1 MNSDWDN
8 GDDAFKVRRTRPLSL
23 EQKRQRLI
31 EAARDN
37 FGFDA
42 QLEILE
48 KEISKGTPFHD
59 AVEQTLAWEWDEE
72 TSDGTREQ
80 ERENLRNLYRLV
92 GELRALDKSAVE
104 ERYRAHCR
112 AAEDSERR
120 LEEEK
125 DKSEFFN
132 LPGAQADL
140 SPWKRKEHW
149 HPEEA
154 VALSLGKN
162 PKIVNPETLSQL
174 RRPMSPFVSKFRAG
188 METLQRA
195 ISAGHI
201 PTPLKRRE
209 FIAWAVNEGLSLP
222 SEFNATNRTDPSE
235 EEAKDDEI
243 NPKTQDVFDRLLV
256 GMAITH
262 YGLPPDYNPEGND
275 KSRAFSSMV
284 HDLRNVNAQVDEKT
298 LREHTKNA
306 LKRARAK
313 GLHFKHPP
321 GKPAA
326 R

>member
-8 GDDAFKVRRTRPLSL
+8 GDDEFKVRRTRPVSL

-31 EAARDN
+31 ETARDN
-37 FGFDA
+37 FEFDA

-48 KEISKGTPFHD
+48 EKISKGTPFDD
-59 AVEQTLAWEWDEE
+59 AVEQTLASEWDEE
-72 TSDGTREQ
+72 ISDGTREQ

-92 GELRALDKSAVE
+92 GELRKLDKSAVE

-132 LPGAQADL
+132 CPGAQADI
-140 SPWKRKEHW
+140 SRWKRKKHW

-174 RRPMSPFVSKFRAG
+174 RRPMSPFVSEFQAR
-188 METLQRA
+188 MNTLQRV

-201 PTPLKRRE
+201 STPLARRA
-209 FIAWAVNEGLSLP
+209 FIDWAVKEGFSLP
-222 SEFNATNRTDPSE
+222 SEFNATHRTDPSE

-243 NPKTQDVFDRLLV
+243 NPKTLHVFYCFLV
-256 GMAITH
+256 GMAMKH
-262 YGLPPDYNPEGND
+262 YNFDPDYDPKQGH
-275 KSRAFSSMV
+275 KSEVFSKMV
-284 HDLRNVNAQVDEKT
+284 HDLDGKLRVDVKT
-298 LREHTKNA
+298 LRTHMNRAVEY
-306 LKRARAK
+306 ARANDRIPK
-313 GLHFKHPP
+313 KVLGNTPK
-321 GKPAA
+321 
-326 R
+326 

>member
-8 GDDAFKVRRTRPLSL
+8 GDDAFKARRTRPLSL

-31 EAARDN
+31 ESARDN
-37 FGFDA
+37 FEFDA

-48 KEISKGTPFHD
+48 EEISKGTPFDD

-80 ERENLRNLYRLV
+80 ERENLRNFYRLV

-112 AAEDSERR
+112 AAEDNERR
-120 LEEEK
+120 LEKEK

-140 SPWKRKEHW
+140 SRWKRKKHW

-162 PKIVNPETLSQL
+162 PKIVNRETLNQL
-174 RRPMSPFVSKFRAG
+174 RRPMSPFASEFRAK

-195 ISAGHI
+195 ISAVHI
-201 PTPLKRRE
+201 PTPLTPKE
-209 FIAWAVNEGLSLP
+209 FIAWAVNEGFSLP
-222 SEFNATNRTDPSE
+222 SELNATHRTDPSA
-235 EEAKDDEI
+235 EEAKDEEI
-243 NPKTQDVFDRLLV
+243 NPKIRDVFYRFLV
-256 GMAITH
+256 GMAIKH
-262 YGLPPDYNPEGND
+262 YDLDPDYNPEGSD
-275 KSRAFSSMV
+275 KSQAFSLMV
-284 HDLRNVNAQVDEKT
+284 TDLRQVNALVNEKT

-306 LKRARAK
+306 LKHARAK

-321 GKPAA
+321 GKKPN

>member
-8 GDDAFKVRRTRPLSL
+8 GDDAVKARRTRPLSL

-112 AAEDSERR
+112 AAEDNERR

-140 SPWKRKEHW
+140 SRWKRKKHW
-149 HPEEA
+149 YPEEA

-162 PKIVNPETLSQL
+162 PKIVTPETLTQL
-174 RRPMSPFVSKFRAG
+174 RRPTSPCVSEFRAR
-188 METLQRA
+188 MDTLQRA

-201 PTPLKRRE
+201 STPLTPKA
-209 FIAWAVNEGLSLP
+209 FIAWADNEGILLP
-222 SEFNATNRTDPSE
+222 SELNATQRTDPSE
-235 EEAKDDEI
+235 ETAKDEDI
-243 NPKTQDVFDRLLV
+243 NPKTQDTFFKILV
-256 GMAITH
+256 GMAIKH
-262 YGLPPDYNPEGND
+262 YAFDPNWDPKEGD
-275 KSRAFSSMV
+275 KSDVFSRMM
-284 HDLRNVNAQVDEKT
+284 HDLDGLNLRVDVKT
-298 LREHTKNA
+298 LRTHMDKA
-306 LKRARAK
+306 LKRTAEL
-313 GLHFKHPP
+313 GLVRKKIS
-321 GKPAA
+321 GN